1 MLGLAPAA
9 HGGNRTGRVFTGDKS
24 AEFLFKCLHLAKF
37 SNQPNSE
44 RMNDG
49 LTLNNIYLTLA
60 LKCVPPFDKPT
71 SNELKECFKYL
82 KEEFILLKNLRIIV
96 TLGKIAFDS
105 CLKVFE
111 LKNKDFKFFH
121 GARYRL
127 NNKLEIVASYHP
139 SPRNVNTK
147 RINQTEMIK
156 LLKSLK

>member
-1 MLGLAPAA
+1 M
-9 HGGNRTGRVFTGDKS
+9 
-24 AEFLFKCLHLAKF
+24 HLAKF

-105 CLKVFE
+105 CLN
-111 LKNKDFKFFH
+111 LKESFVYN
-121 GARYRL
+121 
-127 NNKLEIVASYHP
+127 
-139 SPRNVNTK
+139 
-147 RINQTEMIK
+147 
-156 LLKSLK
+156 